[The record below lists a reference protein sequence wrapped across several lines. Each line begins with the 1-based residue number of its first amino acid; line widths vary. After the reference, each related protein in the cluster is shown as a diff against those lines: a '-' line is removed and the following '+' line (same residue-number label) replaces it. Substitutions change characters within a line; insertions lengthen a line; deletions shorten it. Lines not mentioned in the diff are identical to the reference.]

1 VAQYRPHRGG
11 RSTSGLRPRLPRHRR
26 YRHHNRLGD
35 LVFDRE
41 NILDITIV
49 DVRPL
54 HHIVRGAAQTS
65 GDAQPVADAFD
76 RELRAAGIRAE
87 ADEGKNGDGVNT
99 SGPMRV
105 YSSARESINMRI
117 TNLTGIAA
125 ALLSIAPI
133 GMSAQ
138 SSGARKMQTK
148 PAVVGSDVRELP
160 ADQQI
165 IHALSRL
172 TFGARPGDVLKVR
185 AIGLDNWIDQQLHP
199 DKIDDSAIESF
210 VAKYSVLH
218 QDQNSLLQQYA
229 QQQRE
234 RRQVKKERADS
245 TRVMGATDSMAMRKQ
260 LLQQFNLTRQVV
272 TQLQSSRVAR
282 AVASERQLQEV
293 MTDFWENHF
302 NIYAQKGGPEPYY
315 LTDFD
320 QNVIRPHALGKFHD
334 LLKAVSRSPAMLF
347 YLDNARSMADS
358 NRPSLR
364 QLRQPRKHP
373 GLNENYGRELLE
385 LHTLGVDG
393 GYSQQ
398 DVINVARAF
407 TGWTIQPPAQ
417 GGGFIFRP
425 QVHDAGDKI
434 VLGHKLAA
442 GPGMEDAEDVLD
454 ILAKSPATAHFI
466 SFKLARRFVSDSPSK
481 ALVDHAAQV
490 YLRTDGDIRE
500 VLRAIITSPEFFSQQ
515 AFHSKVKTPFEV
527 VVSAMR
533 SLNAAPDS
541 TPRTAQVIA
550 FLGQPIFGHQ
560 APNGWPETSDA
571 WMNTGAILNRINFG
585 IAAAAGRLPGVD
597 IRALPALDTLRSA
610 PRDKQVDAVVATI
623 LNGMVSPDTRA
634 VLLSGEHPML
644 ANGAGS
650 TGMQDMTAA
659 APDGG
664 AMSDQEMNSTGNG
677 ARMRPNQNGGGKR
690 VALQGR
696 GFGNV
701 PQITGLAQIVGLA
714 LGSPEFQRH

>member
-1 VAQYRPHRGG
+1 
-11 RSTSGLRPRLPRHRR
+11 
-26 YRHHNRLGD
+26 
-35 LVFDRE
+35 
-41 NILDITIV
+41 
-49 DVRPL
+49 
-54 HHIVRGAAQTS
+54 
-65 GDAQPVADAFD
+65 
-76 RELRAAGIRAE
+76 
-87 ADEGKNGDGVNT
+87 
-99 SGPMRV
+99 
-105 YSSARESINMRI
+105 MRI
-117 TNLTGIAA
+117 TKLIGILVATLLGIA
-125 ALLSIAPI
+125 PV
-133 GMSAQ
+133 GVSAQ
-138 SSGARKMQTK
+138 KSGAKS
-148 PAVVGSDVRELP
+148 PAKIVIARSDVRELP

-165 IHALSRL
+165 IQALNRL
-172 TFGARPGDVLKVR
+172 TFGAKPGDILKVR
-185 AIGLDNWIDQQLHP
+185 AIGLDKWIDQQFQP
-199 DKIDDSAIESF
+199 EKINDDAMTAFVGNYSA
-210 VAKYSVLH
+210 LN
-218 QDQNSLLQQYA
+218 QNQNDLLAQYA
-229 QQQRE
+229 EQQRARQQV
-234 RRQVKKERADS
+234 RRERADS
-245 TRVMGATDSMAMRKQ
+245 TNAISAADSIALRQ
-260 LLQQFNLTRQVV
+260 QLQQRFNLTRQVV

-320 QNVIRPHALGKFHD
+320 QNVIRPRALGKFRD
-334 LLKAVSRSPAMLF
+334 LLEAVAQSPAMLF

-358 NRPSLR
+358 NRPTLHPLNQSPRARVVPFGRGGLGAIMGTMRATQQMQR
-364 QLRQPRKHP
+364 QQQQQRQRP

-393 GYSQQ
+393 GYTQQ

-407 TGWTIQPPAQ
+407 TGWTIKPPAQ

-442 GPGMEDAEDVLD
+442 GRGMEDAEDVLD

-500 VLRAIITSPEFFSQQ
+500 VLRSIITSPEFFSQQ
-515 AFHSKVKTPFEV
+515 AFRSKVKSPFEV

-533 SLNAAPDS
+533 ALNAVPDA

-550 FLGQPIFGHQ
+550 YLGQPIFGHQ
-560 APNGWPETSDA
+560 APNGWPETGES

-585 IAAAAGRLPGVD
+585 MAAAAGRLPGAD
-597 IRALPALDTLRSA
+597 IRALPALDTIGSA

-634 VLLSGEHPML
+634 VLVSGEHPML
-644 ANGAGS
+644 ANGAGAKGIQNMAPAE
-650 TGMQDMTAA
+650 TTADNNMSGEAMADGANGQNA
-659 APDGG
+659 AR
-664 AMSDQEMNSTGNG
+664 A
-677 ARMRPNQNGGGKR
+677 RPNQKQGGQR
-690 VALQGR
+690 AALQGR
-696 GFGNV
+696 GFGNI
-701 PQITGLAQIVGLA
+701 PQLTGLPQIVGLA

>member
-1 VAQYRPHRGG
+1 
-11 RSTSGLRPRLPRHRR
+11 
-26 YRHHNRLGD
+26 
-35 LVFDRE
+35 
-41 NILDITIV
+41 
-49 DVRPL
+49 
-54 HHIVRGAAQTS
+54 
-65 GDAQPVADAFD
+65 
-76 RELRAAGIRAE
+76 
-87 ADEGKNGDGVNT
+87 
-99 SGPMRV
+99 
-105 YSSARESINMRI
+105 MRI
-117 TNLTGIAA
+117 TKLTRIVAG
-125 ALLSIAPI
+125 LLSIAPVVI
-133 GMSAQ
+133 SAQ
-138 SSGARKMQTK
+138 SSGVRKSQAK
-148 PAVVGSDVRELP
+148 SAVIRSAVRDLP

-165 IHALSRL
+165 IQALNRL
-172 TFGARPGDVLKVR
+172 TFGPKPGDVLKVR

-199 DKIDDSAIESF
+199 EKIDDSAIEQF
-210 VAKYSVLH
+210 MAQYSVLN
-218 QDQNSLLQQYA
+218 QDQNGLLQQYA

-234 RRQVKKERADS
+234 RQQVRRDRADS
-245 TRVMGATDSMAMRKQ
+245 TRVMSAADSMAMRQ
-260 LLQQFNLTRQVV
+260 QIQQQFNLTRQVV

-320 QNVIRPHALGKFHD
+320 ENVIRPHSLGKFRD
-334 LLKAVSRSPAMLF
+334 LLEAVAKSPAMLF

-358 NRPSLR
+358 TRPTLAARNGGGIRLMPMRRGGIGAAMGAMRAAQQR
-364 QLRQPRKHP
+364 QRQQQQQRQRQ

-393 GYSQQ
+393 GYTQQ

-417 GGGFIFRP
+417 GGGFVFRP
-425 QVHDAGDKI
+425 PAHDAGDKI

-442 GPGMEDAEDVLD
+442 GRGMEDAEDVLD

-490 YLRTDGDIRE
+490 YLKTDGDIRE

-541 TPRTAQVIA
+541 TPRSAQAIA

-560 APNGWPETSDA
+560 APNGWPETGDA

-585 IAAAAGRLPGVD
+585 MAAAAGRLPGAD
-597 IRALPALDTLRSA
+597 IRALPALDTLLSA

-634 VLLSGEHPML
+634 VLLSGEHPLL
-644 ANGAGS
+644 ANRAGA
-650 TGMQDMTAA
+650 TAMQDMTGA
-659 APDGG
+659 APNAG
-664 AMSDQEMNSTGNG
+664 AMSDQKMNPGGTG
-677 ARMRPNQNGGGKR
+677 ARARPNQNGGGKR

-701 PQITGLAQIVGLA
+701 PQLTGLAQIVGLA